1 MQKKKD
7 VDAMLGHPPGGKLA
21 VTMPDGKKIRH
32 RYAPD
37 TFVEVLEEIGLENV
51 ARLDIK
57 CRYQPLISPR
67 PIPDLRQRKSGIY
80 YINVDTHW
88 RYMSTMLYR
97 IGITLDIDLKLAYG
111 APVYY
116 TKNKKYPLKS
126 QISF

>member
-1 MQKKKD
+1 MRRKK
-7 VDAMLGHPPGGKLA
+7 VDTAMLEFPPGGNLA

-57 CRYQPLISPR
+57 CRYQPLISLH

-116 TKNKKYPLKS
+116 TKKKKYRLKS
-126 QISF
+126 R